1 MLHILNLMLLD
12 LRAHQTMTKEKKTM
26 KKVQSYSMTKKWN
39 AKTTFLKA
47 IRRYALKKRRQQ
59 S

>member
-1 MLHILNLMLLD
+1 MLLD